1 MPAGPDG
8 PVDSDDLTPEEQ
20 AAMAEAASEISEI
33 RAQLAAAAPEL
44 VVANHVM
51 GLYELAA
58 VHLNQEQPDLVAA
71 RLAIDAL
78 SGLLEAC
85 KGRLGE
91 AEKTLV
97 DARHQL
103 QLAFVQVA
111 NWVNEQTAQA

>member
-1 MPAGPDG
+1 
-8 PVDSDDLTPEEQ
+8 
-20 AAMAEAASEISEI
+20 MAEVAGEISEI

-58 VHLNQEQPDLVAA
+58 VHLNREQPDLQAA

-78 SGLLEAC
+78 CGILEAC

-91 AEKTLV
+91 AEATLV
-97 DARHQL
+97 DARQQL
-103 QLAFVQVA
+103 QLAYVQVV
-111 NWVNEQTAQA
+111 NWAREQAKQ

>member
-1 MPAGPDG
+1 
-8 PVDSDDLTPEEQ
+8 
-20 AAMAEAASEISEI
+20 MAEAASEISEI
-33 RAQLAAAAPEL
+33 RAQLAAAPPEL

-58 VHLNQEQPDLVAA
+58 VHLNQEQPDLAAA

-78 SGLLEAC
+78 SGVIDGC

-91 AEKTLV
+91 NERTLV

-103 QLAFVQVA
+103 QLAYVQVA
-111 NWVNEQTAQA
+111 NWVKEQSGSQ